1 MLRRCGHIASGCR
14 GRPRYP
20 SVMSEFELSGPA
32 AALSVER
39 APADPAPTRVL
50 RQFRQ
55 VFNAVRSHFQQVE
68 KTAGIGGAQ
77 LWALSVIGE
86 RDGLAVSELARALDI
101 HQSTASNLVRALTE
115 RALVEAV
122 RHGPDRR
129 VVQLRLLPAGREILQ
144 RAPGPFSGVLPAAL
158 ARLDPATL
166 ARLEEDLAVLI
177 ETLDADSAGAGLP
190 LGL

>member
-1 MLRRCGHIASGCR
+1 
-14 GRPRYP
+14 
-20 SVMSEFELSGPA
+20 MSEIETPSLPVAGV
-32 AALSVER
+32 VER
-39 APADPAPTRVL
+39 VPADPAPARVL

-55 VFNAVRSHFQQVE
+55 VFNAVRTHFQQVE
-68 KTAGIGGAQ
+68 KAAGIGGAQ

-101 HQSTASNLVRALTE
+101 HQSTASNLVRVLTE
-115 RALVEAV
+115 RSLVESV
-122 RHGPDRR
+122 RQGPDRR

-144 RAPGPFSGVLPAAL
+144 RAPGPFSGVLPEAL

-166 ARLEEDLAVLI
+166 ARLEEDLAALI
-177 ETLDADSAGAGLP
+177 ETLDADTAGAGVP